1 MRAHKSTSAAVRN
14 YFMIF
19 IDLSVSVRGLGLS
32 GSFRK
37 TFAPL
42 TLKPL
47 AKSYQKDISSAIL
60 SRNLW
65 GLKKKRGN
73 VVQKKE

>member
-42 TLKPL
+42 T
-47 AKSYQKDISSAIL
+47 
-60 SRNLW
+60 
-65 GLKKKRGN
+65 
-73 VVQKKE
+73 

>member
-37 TFAPL
+37 NICFFNMKA
-42 TLKPL
+42 
-47 AKSYQKDISSAIL
+47 SHEIL
-60 SRNLW
+60 SEGHFFGNFIEKFV
-65 GLKKKRGN
+65 GIEKKRGK